1 MATPEPNY
9 TILEHVG
16 NFERRLYDP
25 RIIAKTVVTGAYDS
39 ASRQGF
45 KRLADYIFGNNSK
58 VEPANK
64 NSSKSA
70 KISMTAPVIMSPTH
84 ETAVNNSEAN
94 AKINMS
100 VSVSMSQHNGNWLV
114 AFVMPER
121 YTLESIPKPN
131 NPAVMLEQLP
141 EQHYAVVTF
150 YGLAGELKV
159 AAKTLALQQ
168 WMADRELTPIAQPEL
183 ARYNPPWTLPFKR
196 RNEVMIAYQ

>member
-1 MATPEPNY
+1 MATPEPSY

-25 RIIAKTVVTGAYDS
+25 RIIVKTEVTGSYDS

-58 VEPANK
+58 VEPANN

-70 KISMTAPVIMSPTH
+70 KISMTAPVIMSPAN
-84 ETAVNNSEAN
+84 ETSANNSKAN

-100 VSVSMSQHNGNWLV
+100 VSMSQHHGNWLV
-114 AFVMPER
+114 AFVMPEH
-121 YTLESIPKPN
+121 YTLENIPKPN
-131 NPAVMLEQLP
+131 NPAVTLEHLP
-141 EQHYAVVTF
+141 KRRYAVVTF
-150 YGLAGELKV
+150 AGLAGELKV

-168 WMADRELTPIAQPEL
+168 WMADRDLTPIAQPEL

-196 RNEVMIAYQ
+196 RNEIMIAYQ